1 MNKLRFLFILIAAAA
16 ISLITGCTHNPVG
29 NNPQLNLS
37 GVFKPDGLSARSVK
51 RFTLFEGSLYAAT
64 YRGIYVQP
72 LNNTAKSWTLLGLKN
87 KQIFGIAFLSSDSM
101 LVAAV
106 DSSGFG
112 FGDKTLFLTVN
123 QGQSWQ
129 PFQNGYGGSKI
140 TAYAGGLVTL
150 SRQGGD
156 TLFADGGACCM
167 IARSIDGGRSW
178 NIVFGAPYW
187 GYYGGGIERIY
198 ADPYHEGRII
208 SVGSNGFVI
217 SFLMISKDYG
227 LTWSKKDLYG
237 SSLCTDVITQP
248 GNLNNMLIS
257 FSPSYTDSIRI
268 SKSTDDGKTWKGV
281 YNKANISALVQNTQD
296 KRIVYASG
304 LNDSQTLFFA
314 ASNNF
319 GDTWQTVTDTTGP
332 TGITTNDLVAATVN
346 GQEVLFFG
354 TNKGVYE
361 YTFSK

>member
-1 MNKLRFLFILIAAAA
+1 
-16 ISLITGCTHNPVG
+16 
-29 NNPQLNLS
+29 
-37 GVFKPDGLSARSVK
+37 
-51 RFTLFEGSLYAAT
+51 
-64 YRGIYVQP
+64 
-72 LNNTAKSWTLLGLKN
+72 
-87 KQIFGIAFLSSDSM
+87 
-101 LVAAV
+101 
-106 DSSGFG
+106 
-112 FGDKTLFLTVN
+112 
-123 QGQSWQ
+123 
-129 PFQNGYGGSKI
+129 
-140 TAYAGGLVTL
+140 
-150 SRQGGD
+150 
-156 TLFADGGACCM
+156 
-167 IARSIDGGRSW
+167 
-178 NIVFGAPYW
+178 